1 MVRNVAWQEKEG
13 TPDQTAQRTPMN
25 RMGQPEEVAEVI
37 CWLLCEGSSYIT
49 GIVHPVDG
57 GWTA

>member
-1 MVRNVAWQEKEG
+1 MVRGARLQPSSTDG
-13 TPDQTAQRTPMN
+13 LMQRTPMN
-25 RMGQPEEVAEVI
+25 RIGQPEEVAEVI
-37 CWLLCEGSSYIT
+37 CWLLCERSSYVT